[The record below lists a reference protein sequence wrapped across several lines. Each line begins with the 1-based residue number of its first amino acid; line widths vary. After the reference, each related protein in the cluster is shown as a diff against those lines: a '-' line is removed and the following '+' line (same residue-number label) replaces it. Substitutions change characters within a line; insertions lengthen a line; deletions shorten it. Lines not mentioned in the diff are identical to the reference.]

1 MDKISILKFFSW
13 DAAKSKTLEAR
24 LLELKNKLKQIT
36 TDASE
41 DEIAA
46 LQRETD
52 SVQKEAQAL
61 RTVKLKII
69 STASFKA
76 LPHIKLI
83 EMTPKQEFEQR
94 KAVILHCA
102 EITLEK
108 FNTLHTP
115 DFLQLYSDIIEFIL
129 TPSDE
134 LQGKKLSGD
143 RFEFDLLDP
152 FENEAGEKFA
162 RIKFQVP
169 KVSHSEALAKI
180 EDDEE
185 IEADEEREDF
195 MFRVVTGLQKADFQ
209 YLSLRDYLALKPQ
222 VGAFFQ
228 QSAAFFHPA
237 TLNL

>member
-1 MDKISILKFFSW
+1 M
-13 DAAKSKTLEAR
+13 
-24 LLELKNKLKQIT
+24 
-36 TDASE
+36 
-41 DEIAA
+41 
-46 LQRETD
+46 QRETD

-69 STASFKA
+69 STASFKG
-76 LPHIKLI
+76 LPHIKLT

-134 LQGKKLSGD
+134 VQGKKLSGD

-152 FENEAGEKFA
+152 FENEAGEKFD

-169 KVSHSEALAKI
+169 KVSHSAALAEI
-180 EDDEE
+180 ED
-185 IEADEEREDF
+185 DEEREDF